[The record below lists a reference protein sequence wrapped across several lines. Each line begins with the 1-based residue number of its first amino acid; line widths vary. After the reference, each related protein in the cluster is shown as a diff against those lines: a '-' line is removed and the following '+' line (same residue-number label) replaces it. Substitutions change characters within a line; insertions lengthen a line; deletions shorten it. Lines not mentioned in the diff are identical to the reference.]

1 MHLPAVSG
9 NQVRQRYHFNSFRK
23 GQLLRVR
30 KYLNEVML
38 DQLPFLA
45 DVQRFI
51 DELTVADV
59 PEPTAAPAT
68 LLLEQVRGVVV
79 VWNICVSVCADSKAW
94 GFPGGRHAR
103 EHRAR
108 TRLGRGRQAA
118 AGFRVRQRSDCYAVQ
133 AMSLR

>member
-1 MHLPAVSG
+1 MTENGDPPTCQGTLFISIRASADAFLRG
-9 NQVRQRYHFNSFRK
+9 AQVRQRYHFNSFRK

-30 KYLNEVML
+30 KYLNDVML

-68 LLLEQVRGVVV
+68 LLLEQV
-79 VWNICVSVCADSKAW
+79 NM
-94 GFPGGRHAR
+94 
-103 EHRAR
+103 
-108 TRLGRGRQAA
+108 QAE
-118 AGFRVRQRSDCYAVQ
+118 
-133 AMSLR
+133 L